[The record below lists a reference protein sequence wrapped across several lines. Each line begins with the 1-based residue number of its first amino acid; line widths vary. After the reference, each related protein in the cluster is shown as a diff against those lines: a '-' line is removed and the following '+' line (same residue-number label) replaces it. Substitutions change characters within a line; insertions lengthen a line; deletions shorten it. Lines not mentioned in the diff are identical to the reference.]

1 MLTRRPGVACATP
14 VVKLNYF
21 GAQPV
26 LPDAGAG
33 AQLVLPEV
41 GAGAQPVLPAAF
53 FFAAHF
59 FLAAQQPVFGV
70 QLVLAAAG
78 AQPVLPAQA
87 ATAGAVTEAAATTTD
102 APTTFFR
109 VLVREVDFIS
119 SSCKY
124 LKGISNTFCTCQP
137 A

>member
-1 MLTRRPGVACATP
+1 MRTRRPGVACATP

-33 AQLVLPEV
+33 AQLVLPEAV
-41 GAGAQPVLPAAF
+41 AGAQLVLAGF